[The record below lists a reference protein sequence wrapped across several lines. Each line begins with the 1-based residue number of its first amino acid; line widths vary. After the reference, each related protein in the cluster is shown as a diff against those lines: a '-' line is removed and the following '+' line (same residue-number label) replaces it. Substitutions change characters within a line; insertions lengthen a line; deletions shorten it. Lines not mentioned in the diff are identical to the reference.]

1 MKIEI
6 TKKAE
11 KQLDKIIVGNNR
23 IGAKITYF
31 INEVLPNIEN
41 PRNLP
46 NAKKMQGYNDN
57 KHYRWRIDTYRI
69 LGVINDDILEIEI
82 FKVTT
87 RGDAY
92 QK

>member
-6 TKKAE
+6 TKKAD
-11 KQLDKIIVGNNR
+11 KQIKEIALGNKF
-23 IGAKITYF
+23 IGAKIDFF
-31 INEVLPNIEN
+31 IKHILPNTEN
-41 PRNLP
+41 PRTLS

-57 KHYRWRIDTYRI
+57 KHYRWRVENYRI

-82 FKVTT
+82 FKVAT